1 MTIGTNYASATYID
15 PALYAQQ
22 KTAATLMANQSNSV
36 LQTQQV
42 DSFSSSSASGETCT
56 DGKDDGKIGFFGAIG
71 NAIKGVG
78 KAVVNG
84 VKGMFTNKEGKFSLG
99 KTLLSVGTMALCV
112 AFPAVGVAACAI
124 GGVMAAGQ
132 VVKGAVNASKATTD
146 AEAKLAWQDIGGGTF
161 GVAMSVV
168 GAKAGMKAVG
178 KTSTATNGLASLK
191 GTKATFGQKV
201 KAFGNDMVSSTKNS
215 YANVKNIAT
224 TKLGDV
230 KQKAFDKKVDQVG
243 DKYLELSE
251 LEAAQAK
258 AKGIDPAAA
267 TPDELSLLKEAE
279 IRETFANQSE
289 FSKMKSQAKV
299 SVADAKRNF
308 TSKYGDVSSKL
319 KTTAADLKA
328 KAPTLA
334 EAKAKAASLLD
345 DSQSGKILS
354 SAKDQ
359 LKAAEGLKAK
369 WQLVTS
375 KLNKNTLATIKNS
388 LSADGNAIL
397 TKLNNNANINELI
410 AQYGYENVQQV
421 IALVA
426 GTKLA

>member
-1 MTIGTNYASATYID
+1 MTIGTNYSNVNYID
-15 PALYAQQ
+15 PALYAQA
-22 KTAATLMANQSNSV
+22 KVNGLNYNDVVAAKAVGATQTDSFVSNS
-36 LQTQQV
+36 
-42 DSFSSSSASGETCT
+42 SEACT

-99 KTLLSVGTMALCV
+99 KTLLSAGTIALCV

-146 AEAKLAWQDIGGGTF
+146 AEAKMAWQDIGGGTF

-178 KTSTATNGLASLK
+178 KTSTATNGLASLDDA
-191 GTKATFGQKV
+191 ATFGQKV

-215 YANVKNIAT
+215 YTNVKNLAT
-224 TKLGDV
+224 TKFANV
-230 KQKAFDKKVDQVG
+230 KQKAFDKKVNQVV
-243 DKYLELSE
+243 DKYTELSE
-251 LEAAQAK
+251 LEVAQAK
-258 AKGIDPAAA
+258 AQGIDPATA
-267 TPDELSLLKEAE
+267 TPDELALLKEAE
-279 IRETFANQSE
+279 IRETFANQSDL
-289 FSKMKSQAKV
+289 SQLKSQSKV
-299 SVADAKRNF
+299 AAADLKRNVA
-308 TSKYGDVSSKL
+308 SKYADL
-319 KTTAADLKA
+319 KAKTPTIADLKA
-328 KAPTLA
+328 KAPKLA
-334 EAKAKAASLLD
+334 DAKAKTASILD
-345 DSQSGKILS
+345 DSQAGKILS

-375 KLNKNTLATIKNS
+375 KINKNTLATVKNS

-397 TKLNNNANINELI
+397 SKLNSNANINELI